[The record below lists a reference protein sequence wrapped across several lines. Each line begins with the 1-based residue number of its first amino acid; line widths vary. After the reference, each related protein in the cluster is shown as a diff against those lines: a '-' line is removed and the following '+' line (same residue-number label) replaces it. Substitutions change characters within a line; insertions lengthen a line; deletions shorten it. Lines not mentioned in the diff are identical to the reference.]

1 MATAAEISH
10 LQQHGLYSTDHEHDA
25 CGVGFV
31 AHIKGHK
38 SHDIVKNALKILEN
52 LDHRG
57 AVGAD
62 KLMGDGAGI
71 LIQLPDALYREEM
84 AAQDVTLP
92 APGEYGVGM
101 IFLPKEHAS
110 RQACEQEMERAIKA
124 EGQVLLGWRNVPVN
138 REMPMSPNVRAK
150 EPILRQVFIGRGNDV
165 IVQDAL
171 ERKLYVIRK
180 TASAAIQNLHLK
192 HSEEYYVHSMS
203 SRTVVYK
210 GLLLADQVGTYF
222 RDLEDV
228 RCVSALGLVHQRF
241 STNTFPEWPLAHPYR
256 YVAHNGEINTVKGNY
271 NWMKAREG
279 VMSSPVLGADLQKLY
294 PISFASQ
301 SDTAT
306 FDNCLELL
314 TMAGYPISQA
324 VMMMIPEPWEQHT
337 TMDERRKAFYEYH
350 AAMLEPWDGP
360 ASIVFTDGR
369 QIGAT
374 LDRNG
379 LRPSRYCIT
388 DDDLVIMGSESGVLP
403 VPENKIVRKWRLQP
417 GKMFLIDLEQ
427 GRMIDDEELKS
438 NLANSKPYKQWIDNL
453 RIRLDDVVGGSGE
466 PASASESEVA
476 LLDRQQ
482 AFGYTQEDIKFL
494 MSPMASLG
502 EEGIGSMGND
512 SPLAVL
518 SDKNKPLY
526 NYFKQ
531 LFAQVTNP
539 PIDPIREA
547 IVMSLVSFIGPKP
560 NLLDINQVNPPMRL
574 EVAQPIL
581 DFVDMAKLRDIDKY
595 TQGKFRSYTLDITY
609 PLAWGREGVEA
620 KLASLCAEAVDAIKG
635 AGKSGAPS
643 GHNILII
650 SDRGVNATQVAI
662 PALLALS
669 AVHQHLVAQG
679 LRTTAGLVVETGT
692 AREVHQFGV
701 LAGYGAEAVH
711 PYLAMETLANIHK
724 ELSGDLS
731 AEKAIYNYVKA
742 VGKGLSKIMSKMGVS
757 TYMSYCGA
765 QLFEVIGLNSATVSK
780 YFTGTPSRVE
790 GIGVFEIAEEAIRM
804 HNAAFSDDPVLKTM
818 LDAGGEYAWRV
829 RGEEHMWTPDVISK
843 LQHSTRANNWNTYK
857 EYAQLINDQSARH
870 MTLRGLFE
878 FKIDPSKAIAVDEV
892 EPAKEI
898 VKRFATGAMSLGSI
912 STEAHATLAIAMN
925 RIGGKS
931 NTGEGGE
938 DPARYR
944 QELKGIPIK
953 QGQTMADIIG
963 HDVVEVDIPLKDGDS
978 LRSRIK
984 QVASGR
990 FGVTAEYLAS
1000 ADQIQIKMAQ
1010 GAKPGEGGQ
1019 LPGGKVSE
1027 YIGRLRHSVPGV
1039 GLISPPPHHDIY
1051 SIEDLAQLIHD
1062 LKNVAPHSSISVKLV
1077 SEIGVGTIA
1086 AGVAKCKSD
1095 HVVIAGHDGGTG
1107 ASPWSSIK
1115 HAGSPW
1121 EIGLAE
1127 TQQTL
1132 VLNRLRGRIRVQA
1145 DGQMKTGR
1153 DVAIGALLGADE
1165 FGFATA
1171 PLVVEG
1177 CIMMRKCHLN
1187 TCPVGVATQDPAL
1200 RAKFSGKPEHV
1211 VNYFFFIAE
1220 EVRHIMAQ
1228 LGIRK
1233 FDDLIGR
1240 ADLLDTRKGIDHWKA
1255 QGLDFR
1261 RLFAQ
1266 ANVPADVPRFH
1277 VEPQDHG
1284 LEKSLDN
1291 VLIEKSRAAI
1301 ERGEKVQFME
1311 VARNVNRS
1319 LGAMLSGALTK
1330 VRPEGL
1336 PDDTIRI
1343 QLEGTGGQSFGAF
1356 LAKGITLYLIG
1367 DANDYTGKGLSGGRV
1382 IVRPSIDFR
1391 GDSVQNTIVGNTV
1404 MYGATSGESFFSGVA
1419 GERFAVRLSGATTVV
1434 EGTGDHGCEYMTGGT
1449 VVVLG
1454 KTGRNFAAGMSGG
1467 IAYVYDE
1474 DGGFAKRCN
1483 TAMVSL
1489 EKVLSATDQAG
1500 SVDKAIWHG
1509 GQTDET
1515 QLKALLSEHNR
1526 WTGSRRARE
1535 LLDNWDVSRA
1545 KFIKVFPN
1553 EYKRALGEMAAKSAV
1568 LAVKLKEKPPLAPV
1582 KAVKTAPHNVAF
1594 TAK

>member
-1 MATAAEISH
+1 MTTASEIAH
-10 LQQHGLYSTDHEHDA
+10 LQNEGLYTAGAEHDA

-31 AHIKGHK
+31 AHIKGTK

-84 AAQDVTLP
+84 AKQGVTLP
-92 APGEYGVGM
+92 PPGEYGVGM

-110 RQACEQEMERAIKA
+110 RQACEQELERAIKL
-124 EGQVLLGWRNVPVN
+124 EGQVLLGWRDVPVN
-138 REMPMSPNVRAK
+138 RDMPMSPTVRQK
-150 EPILRQVFIGRGNDV
+150 EPVLRQVFIGRGSDV

-180 TASAAIQNLHLK
+180 TASAHIQALKLK
-192 HSEEYYVHSMS
+192 HSKEYYVPSMS
-203 SRTVVYK
+203 SRTVIYK

-222 RDLEDV
+222 RDLEDE

-279 VMSSPVLGADLQKLY
+279 VMSSPVLGADLKKLY
-294 PISFASQ
+294 PISFADQ

-337 TMDERRKAFYEYH
+337 MIDERRRAFYEYH
-350 AAMLEPWDGP
+350 AAMMEPWDGP

-388 DDDLVIMGSESGVLP
+388 DDDLVIMASESGVLP
-403 VPENKIVRKWRLQP
+403 VPENRIVRKWRLQP

-427 GRMIDDEELKS
+427 GRMVDDEEIKAT
-438 NLANSKPYKQWIDNL
+438 LANSKPYKQWIENL
-453 RIRLDDVVGGSGE
+453 RIRLDDVSVCHIAGAEIDSDAPRADG
-466 PASASESEVA
+466 VN

-482 AFGYTQEDIKFL
+482 AFGTTQEDIKFL
-494 MSPMASLG
+494 LAPMAQAG
-502 EEGIGSMGND
+502 EEALGSMGND

-518 SDKNKPLY
+518 SDKNKPLF

-574 EVAQPIL
+574 EVSQPVL
-581 DFVDMAKLRDIDKY
+581 DFADMAKLRDIETQ
-595 TQGKFRSYTLDITY
+595 TQGKFRSATLDITY
-609 PLAWGREGVEA
+609 PLDWGHEGVEA
-620 KLASLCAEAVDAIKG
+620 KLASLCAEAVDAVKG
-635 AGKSGAPS
+635 GK
-643 GHNILII
+643 NILII
-650 SDRGVNATQVAI
+650 SDRSISATQVAI

-669 AVHQHLVAQG
+669 AIHQHLVREG
-679 LRTTAGLVVETGT
+679 LRTTTGLVVETGT
-692 AREVHQFGV
+692 AREVHHFAV

-711 PYLAMETLANIHK
+711 PYLAMETLVDLHK
-724 ELSGDLS
+724 DLAGDLS
-731 AEKAIYNYVKA
+731 ADKAIYNYIKA

-765 QLFEVIGLNSATVSK
+765 QLFEIIGLNSTTVAK
-780 YFTGTPSRVE
+780 YFTGTASRVE

-804 HNAAFSDDPVLKTM
+804 HKAAFSDDPVLETM
-818 LDAGGEYAWRV
+818 LDAGGEYAWRA
-829 RGEEHMWTPDVISK
+829 RGEEHMWTPDAIAK

-857 EYAQLINDQSARH
+857 EYAQIINDQSRRH

-878 FKIDPSKAIAVDEV
+878 FKIDPSKAIPVDEV
-892 EPAKEI
+892 ESAKEI

-912 STEAHATLAIAMN
+912 STEAHATLAVAMN

-953 QGQTMADIIG
+953 QGETLKSVIG
-963 HDVVEVDIPLKDGDS
+963 NDVVEVDLPLQDGDS

-1019 LPGGKVSE
+1019 LPGTKVTE
-1027 YIGRLRHSVPGV
+1027 YIGKLRYSVPGV

-1062 LKNVAPHSSISVKLV
+1062 LKNVAPRASISVKLV
-1077 SEIGVGTIA
+1077 SETGVGTIA
-1086 AGVAKCKSD
+1086 AGVTKCKAD

-1187 TCPVGVATQDPAL
+1187 TCPVGVATQDPEL
-1200 RAKFSGKPEHV
+1200 RKKFSGKPEHV

-1220 EVRHIMAQ
+1220 ELRQIMAQ
-1228 LGIRK
+1228 LGMRK
-1233 FDDLIGR
+1233 FDDMIGR
-1240 ADLLDTRKGIDHWKA
+1240 SDLLDMKKGIAHWKA
-1255 QGLDFR
+1255 SGLDFS

-1266 ANVPADVPRFH
+1266 PKVGPEVPRFH
-1277 VEPQDHG
+1277 VENQEHG

-1301 ERGEKVQFME
+1301 DRGEKVKFME

-1356 LAKGITLYLIG
+1356 LANGITLYLIG

-1382 IVRPSIDFR
+1382 VVRPSIDFR
-1391 GDSVQNTIVGNTV
+1391 GEAVRNTIVGNTV
-1404 MYGATSGESFFSGVA
+1404 MYGATSGEAFFSGVA
-1419 GERFAVRLSGATTVV
+1419 GERFAVRLSGATAVV

-1449 VVVLG
+1449 VLVLG

-1474 DGGFAKRCN
+1474 DGQFAKRCN

-1489 EKVLSATDQAG
+1489 DKLLSSAEQQAA
-1500 SVDKAIWHG
+1500 VDRGIWHG
-1509 GQTDET
+1509 GQTDEA
-1515 QLKALLSEHNR
+1515 QLKKLLEEHNR
-1526 WTGSRRARE
+1526 WTGSKRARE
-1535 LLDNWDVSRA
+1535 LLDNWDLARA
-1545 KFIKVFPN
+1545 KFVKVFPN
-1553 EYKRALGEMAAKSAV
+1553 EYRRALGEIHAKKAAATMTETAQASAMA
-1568 LAVKLKEKPPLAPV
+1568 
-1582 KAVKTAPHNVAF
+1582 VA

>member
-1 MATAAEISH
+1 MSTAAEIKH
-10 LQQHGLYSTDHEHDA
+10 LQDHGLYASSQEHDA

-31 AHIKGHK
+31 AHIRGEK
-38 SHDIVKNALKILEN
+38 SHSIVSNALKILEN

-84 AAQDVTLP
+84 ALQGVQLP
-92 APGEYGVGM
+92 AAGEYGVGM

-110 RQACEQEMERAIKA
+110 RLACEQEMERAIKA
-124 EGQVLLGWRNVPVN
+124 EGQVLLGWRDVPVN
-138 REMPMSPNVRAK
+138 LDMPMSPTVRQK
-150 EPILRQVFIGRGNDV
+150 EPIIRQVFIGRGNDV

-180 TASAAIQNLHLK
+180 TASAAIQHLNLK
-192 HSEEYYVHSMS
+192 HSKEYYVPSMS
-203 SRTVVYK
+203 SRTVIYK

-222 RDLEDV
+222 YDLQDP

-279 VMSSPVLGADLQKLY
+279 VMSSPVLAADLQKLY
-294 PISFASQ
+294 PISFADQ

-324 VMMMIPEPWEQHT
+324 MMMMIPEPWENHT

-438 NLANSKPYKQWIDNL
+438 GLANSKPYKQWIENL
-453 RIRLDDVVGGSGE
+453 RIKLDDVASDVTGDVVSAAESSQGATATAESVG
-466 PASASESEVA
+466 AT

-482 AFGYTQEDIKFL
+482 AFGFTQEDIKFL
-494 MSPMASLG
+494 IAPMAANG
-502 EEGIGSMGND
+502 EEALGSMGND

-547 IVMSLVSFIGPKP
+547 IVMSLVSFVGPKP

-574 EVAQPIL
+574 EVAQPVL
-581 DFVDMAKLRDIDKY
+581 NFADMAKLRNIERH
-595 TQGKFRSYTLDITY
+595 THGKFRSYTLDITY
-609 PLAWGREGVEA
+609 PLAWGHDGVEA
-620 KLASLCAEAVDAIKG
+620 KLASLCAEAVDAIK
-635 AGKSGAPS
+635 SGN
-643 GHNILII
+643 NILII
-650 SDRGVNATQVAI
+650 SDRAMNATQVAI

-669 AVHQHLVAQG
+669 AIHQHLVLGG

-692 AREVHQFGV
+692 AREVHHFAV

-711 PYLAMETLANIHK
+711 PYLAMETLTAMSDG
-724 ELSGDLS
+724 LPGALS
-731 AEKAIYNYVKA
+731 ADKAIYNYVKA

-765 QLFEVIGLNSATVSK
+765 QLFEAIGLSSETVSK

-790 GIGVFEIAEEAIRM
+790 GIGVFEIAEEAIRT
-804 HNAAFSDDPVLKTM
+804 HKAAFGSDPVLANA
-818 LDAGGEYAWRV
+818 LDAGGEYAWRA
-829 RGEEHMWTPDVISK
+829 RGEEHMWTPDAIAK

-857 EYAQLINDQSARH
+857 EYAELINDQSRRH
-870 MTLRGLFE
+870 LTLRGLFE
-878 FKIDPSKAIAVDEV
+878 FKIDPAKAISVDEV

-938 DPARYR
+938 DPLRYR
-944 QELKGIPIK
+944 NELKGIPIQ
-953 QGQTMADIIG
+953 QGQTMSDLLGKEIF
-963 HDVVEVDIPLKDGDS
+963 EVDYALNAGDS
-978 LRSRIK
+978 MRSKIK

-990 FGVTAEYLAS
+990 FGVTAEYLSS

-1019 LPGGKVSE
+1019 LPGSKVSD

-1062 LKNVAPHSSISVKLV
+1062 LKNVAPHSGISVKLV

-1086 AGVAKCKSD
+1086 AGVAKCKAD

-1115 HAGSPW
+1115 HCGSPW

-1132 VLNRLRGRIRVQA
+1132 VLNRLRSRIRVQA

-1187 TCPVGVATQDPAL
+1187 TCPVGVATQDPTL
-1200 RAKFSGKPEHV
+1200 RKKFSGKPEHV

-1240 ADLLDTRKGIDHWKA
+1240 ADLLDMRKGIEHWKA
-1255 QGLDFR
+1255 SGLDFS

-1266 ANVPADVPRFH
+1266 PQVPADVPRFQI
-1277 VEPQDHG
+1277 EEQEHG
-1284 LEKSLDN
+1284 LEKALDN
-1291 VLIEKSRAAI
+1291 VLIAKSRAAI
-1301 ERGEKVQFME
+1301 DKGERVQFME
-1311 VARNVNRS
+1311 MARNVNRS
-1319 LGAMLSGALTK
+1319 VGAMLSGAVTK
-1330 VRPEGL
+1330 VHPEGL
-1336 PDDTIRI
+1336 PDDSIRI

-1356 LAKGITLYLIG
+1356 LCNGITLYLIG

-1382 IVRPSIDFR
+1382 VVRPSIDFR
-1391 GDSVQNTIVGNTV
+1391 GEAVRNTIVGNTV
-1404 MYGATSGESFFSGVA
+1404 MYGATTGEAFFSGVG
-1419 GERFAVRLSGATTVV
+1419 GERFAVRLSGATAVI

-1449 VVVLG
+1449 VAVLG
-1454 KTGRNFAAGMSGG
+1454 LTGRNFAAGMSGG
-1467 IAYVYDE
+1467 VAYVYDE
-1474 DGGFAKRCN
+1474 DGQFASRCN
-1483 TAMVSL
+1483 TSMVSL
-1489 EKVLSATDQAG
+1489 EKVLTAKEQTAQI
-1500 SVDKAIWHG
+1500 DKAVWHRG
-1509 GQTDET
+1509 ETDEA
-1515 QLKALLSEHNR
+1515 QLKKLLEDHNR
-1526 WTGSRRARE
+1526 WTGSKRARE
-1535 LLDNWDVSRA
+1535 LLDHWDTARA
-1545 KFIKVFPN
+1545 KFVKVFPT
-1553 EYKRALGEMAAKSAV
+1553 EYKRALAEIYAKKQAIT
-1568 LAVKLKEKPPLAPV
+1568 AKTLAP
-1582 KAVKTAPHNVAF
+1582 AAL
-1594 TAK
+1594 